1 MIHICTSYTVQ
12 LSLNFTQAC
21 GYTRARTHFARV
33 KVYNLECIFLV
44 ALGFVV
50 HIRAIKHSMHTRH
63 APHEQTRHEH
73 TLSYPSTTHGTPH
86 E

>member
-1 MIHICTSYTVQ
+1 MVQ

-44 ALGFVV
+44 ACSFVV
-50 HIRAIKHSMHTRH
+50 RTCVIKHSTHTRC

-73 TLSYPSTTHGTPH
+73 T
-86 E
+86 